1 MELKIGET
9 IKALRRKHGRT
20 QENLAEALG
29 ITFQA
34 VSRWESGLAYPDMEL
49 VPSIANYFGVS
60 IDALFGYDGERQQK
74 INALLATISEK
85 NRLNNG
91 EDVCID
97 ECIALAR
104 NGLIEFPGNRKI
116 LLCLAFL
123 LYNAGYAR
131 YGEHHLTDA
140 EGYDI
145 FDVERHRTYAEW
157 KEAIAIYE
165 KLVKDLEDGA
175 EKQEAILRLT
185 RLYAVTG
192 EVEKS
197 LLLIENL
204 PDISGCS
211 DLLMLNACDGKRR
224 AEEYTRTL
232 SKLLCVCADLMCST
246 VMLEK
251 GHLCNDEAIR
261 RIRNAIAL
269 LDMDL
274 VDPVRLNDDLT
285 YHEKAGI
292 YLYLSVFLWRGG
304 DHDGA
309 FEALDSAYEAAITHN
324 RYATEQHN
332 RHMAEGLPTYWP
344 TWCVPNY
351 DDVESEMKSDPRWDA
366 WVRKC
371 TETE

>member
-9 IKALRRKHGRT
+9 IRGLRRKHGLT

-60 IDALFGYDGERQQK
+60 IDELFGYDGERQQK
-74 INALLATISEK
+74 IDGLVEFIREK
-85 NRLNNG
+85 NRMNNG
-91 EDVCID
+91 EDVCIE

-104 NGLIEFPGNRKI
+104 NGLVEFPGNEKL
-116 LLCLAFL
+116 LLCLANL

-157 KEAIAIYE
+157 KEAITIYE
-165 KLVKDLEDGA
+165 KLVQTLQDGA
-175 EKQEAILRLT
+175 EKQEAVLLLT
-185 RLYAVTG
+185 RLYVVTG
-192 EVEKS
+192 ESQKS
-197 LLLIENL
+197 MALIEHL
-204 PDISGCS
+204 PDVSGSS
-211 DLLMLNACDGKRR
+211 DLLILNACDGKRR
-224 AEEYTRTL
+224 AEEYDKTL
-232 SKLLCVCADLMCST
+232 SKLLCVCANLLCST
-246 VMLEK
+246 VMLGK
-251 GHLCNDEAIR
+251 GHVSNDEAIR
-261 RIRNAIAL
+261 RIRNGIAL
-269 LDMDL
+269 LDMDTM
-274 VDPVRLNDDLT
+274 DPVRLHDDLT

-309 FEALDSAYEAAITHN
+309 FEALDSAYDAAVTHG
-324 RYATEQHN
+324 RYAAEQHN
-332 RHMAEGLPTYWP
+332 RHMAAGLPTYWP
-344 TWCVPNY
+344 TWCVPDY

-371 TETE
+371 TES